1 MRCREARRRGEGE
14 REERRMEKETG
25 RKTDRDQP
33 MTCVMKRNC
42 ADSSLPSAVNPAV
55 CVHVCVLIVWR

>member
-25 RKTDRDQP
+25 REKDRQG
-33 MTCVMKRNC
+33 
-42 ADSSLPSAVNPAV
+42 SANDL
-55 CVHVCVLIVWR
+55 CDEEKLR